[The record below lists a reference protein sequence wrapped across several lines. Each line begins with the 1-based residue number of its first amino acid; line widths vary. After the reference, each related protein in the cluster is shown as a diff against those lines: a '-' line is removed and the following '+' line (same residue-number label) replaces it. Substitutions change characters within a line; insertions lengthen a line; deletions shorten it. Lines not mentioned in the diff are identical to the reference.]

1 MFTMGGKKSTIMNVI
16 HFIGDFC
23 QRVSFWRLLLF
34 LLLLQL
40 CSVTFSQRLL
50 YFVTSSDDVL
60 YDLMLQ
66 KFGRMR

>member
-23 QRVSFWRLLLF
+23 QRVSFWRLLFFF
-34 LLLLQL
+34 LLLQF

-50 YFVTSSDDVL
+50 YFVTSSNDVL